1 MKSIIT
7 VVGIDKIGIIAE
19 VTGLLS
25 SLMINI
31 EDISQT
37 VMQNYF
43 TMMMLVD
50 TSKTKIPMEELEDIL
65 QKKGQE
71 IDMVINIRSKEI
83 FDIMHR
89 V

>member
-19 VTGLLS
+19 VTTLLS

-50 TSKTKIPMEELEDIL
+50 TSKTKIPMEKLEDIL
-65 QKKGQE
+65 QEKGRE

>member
-1 MKSIIT
+1 MKAIIT

-19 VTGLLS
+19 VTTLLS

-37 VMQNYF
+37 VIQDYF

-50 TSKTKIPMEELEDIL
+50 TLKSNTPMESL
-65 QKKGQE
+65 QE
-71 IDMVINIRSKEI
+71 ILDQKGNEIGMKINISSKEI
-83 FDIMHR
+83 FDSMHR
-89 V
+89 I